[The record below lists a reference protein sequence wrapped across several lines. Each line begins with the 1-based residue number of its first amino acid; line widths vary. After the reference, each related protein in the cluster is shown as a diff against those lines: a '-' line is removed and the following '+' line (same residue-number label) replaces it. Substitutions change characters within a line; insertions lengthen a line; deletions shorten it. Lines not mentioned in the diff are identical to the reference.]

1 MVLFKKTAISLAVMM
16 VLLIAFSAAAYANE
30 VSVPEKVYFERADGK
45 IIVVDYEEAIEYF
58 WQDKKALYDA
68 TVTGI
73 TEALKNHLDV
83 WIEMEINGNQYVLH
97 YSEAVKD
104 GLSYDDLIADPE
116 QEGEKYVVD
125 PPDPDLEMY
134 LEGVATVK
142 FRTPRPTD
150 YADWYE
156 VQETWH
162 EPWGFSIVD
171 VIVGEGALY
180 SELGYYIAN
189 IEEVRILGDKATFD
203 GDDRWRVVFSE
214 EIELEPGD
222 VVFRI
227 DGDVH
232 Y

>member
-1 MVLFKKTAISLAVMM
+1 MVILKKTAISLTVMILLLMAFTTAV
-16 VLLIAFSAAAYANE
+16 YAND
-30 VSVPEKVYFERADGK
+30 VNAPEKVYFERADGK

-68 TVTGI
+68 TVTGVS
-73 TEALKNHLDV
+73 EALKNYLDV
-83 WIEMEINGNQYVLH
+83 WIEVEIGGTLYVLH

-104 GLSYDDLIADPE
+104 GLSYDELIADH
-116 QEGEKYVVD
+116 QAYVYDD
-125 PPDPDLEMY
+125 PLDPDLEMY

-150 YADWYE
+150 YANWYE
-156 VQETWH
+156 VQVTWH
-162 EPWGFSIVD
+162 EPWEFTVVD
-171 VIVGEGALY
+171 VIVDE
-180 SELGYYIAN
+180 SELVDDLGYLIDD
-189 IEEVRILGDKATFD
+189 IEEVRILGDMATFD
-203 GDDRWRVVFSE
+203 GDDRYRVVFSE
-214 EIELEPGD
+214 EIEIEAGD